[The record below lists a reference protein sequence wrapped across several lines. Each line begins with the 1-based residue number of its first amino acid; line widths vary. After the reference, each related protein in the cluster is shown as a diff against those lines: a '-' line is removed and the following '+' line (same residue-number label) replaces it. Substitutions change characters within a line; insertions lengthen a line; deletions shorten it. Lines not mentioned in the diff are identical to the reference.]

1 MPMSEPENVSI
12 SPNAIN
18 SEWWISPTGG
28 VANPATS
35 NAQPKLHIT
44 IAVVNCKRFMLT
56 GLQSPHASSAKCTD
70 TGFCTWFDCG
80 SSLDLVPW

>member
-1 MPMSEPENVSI
+1 MPMSEPENVNI

-28 VANPATS
+28 VTKPATS

-44 IAVVNCKRFMLT
+44 IAVVNCKRFMVNYHF
-56 GLQSPHASSAKCTD
+56 QSDRASSSKHTDRMSCTS
-70 TGFCTWFDCG
+70 FA
-80 SSLDLVPW
+80 